1 MTNQSSSF
9 LSVQDARTAIQ
20 GVSSGPQWVNVRRIG
35 ALCLLSVSQVV
46 MCVVRGNK
54 NKIMIIII
62 LITIVTFFL
71 FFGKYYLVL

>member
-20 GVSSGPQWVNVRRIG
+20 GVSSGPQWVNVRRIA

-46 MCVVRGNK
+46 MCVVRGN
-54 NKIMIIII
+54 
-62 LITIVTFFL
+62 
-71 FFGKYYLVL
+71 